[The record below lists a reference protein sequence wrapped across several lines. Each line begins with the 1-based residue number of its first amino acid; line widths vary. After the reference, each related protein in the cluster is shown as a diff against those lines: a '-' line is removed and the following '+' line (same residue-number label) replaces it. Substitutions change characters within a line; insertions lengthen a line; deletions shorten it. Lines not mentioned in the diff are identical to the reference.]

1 MSNLLYPALKDVEH
15 TIPIERLNILRNQVE
30 SEKPDPSSQS
40 LFNYSWGLIKSKG
53 RRYHQEGVDI
63 LKELY
68 KKDPEIRKDC
78 LYYLSMG
85 SLKLG
90 DYTSARQY
98 IEELLK
104 IEPEN
109 SQGQAMKE
117 VIEDKITR
125 EGLIGLGI
133 AGGVLALGVG
143 IVGALV
149 RRKR

>member
-30 SEKPDPSSQS
+30 SENPDPSSQS
-40 LFNYSWGLIKSKG
+40 LFNYAWGLIKSKG
-53 RRYHQEGVDI
+53 RKYQQEGVDI
-63 LKELY
+63 LKVLY
-68 KKDPEIRKDC
+68 KKDPEVRKDC
-78 LYYLSMG
+78 LYFLSMG

-90 DYTSARQY
+90 DYASAREY

-109 SQGQAMKE
+109 SQGLAMKE
-117 VIEDKITR
+117 VIEDRITR

-143 IVGALV
+143 IVGALI